1 MRSRPR
7 GRRRSIDRGKYGPG
21 IQPRKELTPGCRRC
35 KEKRKAPPE
44 APISRGDSRSR
55 AVTDPVHVPKH
66 LAWEPGDPAF
76 TPDGMCLGTHRE
88 VKGRTPMTNGA
99 GKSDS
104 PVVPE
109 KFPNNAGQPVAEGM
123 EGRGLAKGNLPQ
135 QNASRTPSRE
145 DALSA
150 LGRVRQAASKDKK
163 LQFTALLHHI
173 YNLETLRKAYF
184 SLKKE
189 AAPGVDGETWRH
201 YGETL
206 EDNLQD
212 LSHRLQRGAYRA
224 KPVRRAYIDKSD
236 GRKRPLG
243 VPVLEDKLVQRA
255 TVEVLNAI
263 YETDFLGFS
272 YGFRPG
278 RSQHNALDALYT
290 GLLTKNVNWVLDVD
304 IRSFFDGLSHAWLVK
319 FVEHRVADRR
329 VVRLIQKWLNAG
341 VLEDGKR
348 TRAEEG
354 TPQGGSASPLLANVY
369 LHYVFDLWAQAWR
382 RKQACGDMIIVR
394 FADDIVVG
402 FQTKADAVR
411 FWAELIERMRK
422 FSLELHPEK
431 TRLLE
436 FGPFAAENRKKR
448 GDGKPETFNFL
459 GFTHICGK
467 NRSKG
472 RFTVLRQTIRKRL
485 QAKLSEVKAELK
497 RRMHDPIPE
506 VGQWLRSVVGGHIRY
521 YGVPTNRAA
530 LYTFRFQ
537 VGRLWHRTLLRRSQK
552 ARVLWDRMRR
562 LNDRWLP
569 PARTFHPYPLRRMGV
584 IT

>member
-1 MRSRPR
+1 MMN
-7 GRRRSIDRGKYGPG
+7 
-21 IQPRKELTPGCRRC
+21 E
-35 KEKRKAPPE
+35 
-44 APISRGDSRSR
+44 
-55 AVTDPVHVPKH
+55 H
-66 LAWEPGDPAF
+66 
-76 TPDGMCLGTHRE
+76 
-88 VKGRTPMTNGA
+88 
-99 GKSDS
+99 GKSDRS
-104 PVVPE
+104 VIPA
-109 KFPNNAGQPVAEGM
+109 KSPNNAGQPVAEGR
-123 EGRGLAKGNLPQ
+123 EGRDLTKGNRQQ

-145 DALSA
+145 DAPSA
-150 LGRVRQAASKDKK
+150 LERVRQAASKNKETR
-163 LQFTALLHHI
+163 FTALLHHI
-173 YNLETLRKAYF
+173 YNLETLRMAYF

-212 LSHRLQRGAYRA
+212 LSYRLKRGAYRA
-224 KPVRRAYIDKSD
+224 KPVRRAYIPKAD
-236 GRKRPLG
+236 GRQRPLG
-243 VPVLEDKLVQRA
+243 VPVLEDKIVQRA

-278 RSQHNALDALYT
+278 RSQHHALDALYT

-304 IRSFFDGLSHAWLVK
+304 IRSFFNGLSHEWLGK
-319 FVEHRVADRR
+319 FIEHRIADRR
-329 VVRLIQKWLNAG
+329 VVRLIQKWLHAG

-348 TRAEEG
+348 TRTEEG

-369 LHYVFDLWAQAWR
+369 LHYGFDLWAQAWR
-382 RKQACGDMIIVR
+382 RKHACGDMIIVR

-402 FQTKADAVR
+402 FEVKSDAVR
-411 FWAELIERMRK
+411 FWAELMDRMRK

-436 FGPFAAENRKKR
+436 FGPFAGENRKKR
-448 GDGKPETFNFL
+448 GEGKPETFNFL

-467 NRSKG
+467 KRSNG
-472 RFTVLRQTIRKRL
+472 RFTVLRQTIRERL
-485 QAKLSEVKAELK
+485 QAKLNEVKAELK
-497 RRMHDPIPE
+497 RRLHDPIPD

-521 YGVPTNRAA
+521 YGVPSNDAA
-530 LYTFRFQ
+530 LYLFRFQ
-537 VGRLWHRTLLRRSQK
+537 VGRLWHRSLLRRSQN

-562 LNDRWLP
+562 LIDRWLP
-569 PARTFHPYPLRRMGV
+569 PARPCHPYPLRRMGV

>member
-1 MRSRPR
+1 MMN
-7 GRRRSIDRGKYGPG
+7 
-21 IQPRKELTPGCRRC
+21 E
-35 KEKRKAPPE
+35 
-44 APISRGDSRSR
+44 
-55 AVTDPVHVPKH
+55 H
-66 LAWEPGDPAF
+66 
-76 TPDGMCLGTHRE
+76 
-88 VKGRTPMTNGA
+88 
-99 GKSDS
+99 GKSDR
-104 PVVPE
+104 PVVPS
-109 KFPNNAGQPVAEGM
+109 KSPNKAGQPAAEGM
-123 EGRGLAKGNLPQ
+123 EGSGLTKGNLPQ
-135 QNASRTPSRE
+135 QNASRTPSRM
-145 DALSA
+145 DAPSA
-150 LGRVRQAASKDKK
+150 LERVRQAASKDKEMR
-163 LQFTALLHHI
+163 FTALLHHI
-173 YNLETLRKAYF
+173 YNPETLRRAYS

-201 YGETL
+201 YGEDL
-206 EDNLQD
+206 EHNLQD
-212 LSHRLQRGAYRA
+212 LSHRLKRGAYRA
-224 KPVRRAYIDKSD
+224 KPVRRAYIEKND

-243 VPVLEDKLVQRA
+243 VPVLEDKIVQRA

-263 YETDFLGFS
+263 YEADFLGFS

-290 GLLTKNVNWVLDVD
+290 GLLTKKVNWVLDVD
-304 IRSFFDGLSHAWLVK
+304 IRGFFDALSHEWLVK
-319 FVEHRVADRR
+319 FVEHRIADRR

-341 VLEDGKR
+341 VLEEGKR
-348 TRAEEG
+348 TRTEEG
-354 TPQGGSASPLLANVY
+354 TPQGGSASPLLANIY
-369 LHYVFDLWAQAWR
+369 LHYGFDLWAQAWR
-382 RKQACGDMIIVR
+382 QKQADGDVIIVR

-402 FQTKADAVR
+402 FQAKSDAVR
-411 FWAELIERMRK
+411 FWAELIARMRK

-467 NRSKG
+467 KRSNG

-497 RRMHDPIPE
+497 RRMHDPLPE
-506 VGQWLRSVVGGHIRY
+506 VGKWLRSVVGGHIRY
-521 YGVPTNRAA
+521 YGVPTNGSA

-537 VGRLWHRTLLRRSQK
+537 VGRLWHRTLSRRSQT

-562 LNDRWLP
+562 LINRWLP
-569 PARTFHPYPLRRMGV
+569 PARTCHPYPLRRMGV